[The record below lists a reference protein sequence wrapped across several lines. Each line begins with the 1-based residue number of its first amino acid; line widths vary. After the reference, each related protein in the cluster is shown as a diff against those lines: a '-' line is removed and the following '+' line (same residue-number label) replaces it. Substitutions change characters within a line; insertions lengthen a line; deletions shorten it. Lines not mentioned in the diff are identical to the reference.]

1 MSCHFFVSAYM
12 RIDKLTSR
20 LQSALADA
28 QSLALG
34 KEHNFIEPAHLL
46 LSLIDQK
53 GGSVKPLLA
62 QVGFKLSDLRLQV
75 QELVD
80 QLPQVPDN
88 GGEIAVSQD
97 LTRLLNQ
104 ADKLAQKKGDS
115 FISSETVLLV
125 AMNDKGVVGK
135 LLNSSGVSLQALEN
149 AIANLRGGES
159 VDDAGAEDAWQALSK
174 YCVDV
179 TERAENGELDPVIGR
194 DAEIRRT
201 IQVLQRRTKNNPVL
215 IGEPGVGKTAI
226 VEGLA
231 QRIVNGEVPEG
242 LKGKKILS
250 LDMGTLIAGAKF
262 RGEFEER
269 LKAVLNEISK
279 QEGSII
285 LFIDELHTMVGAGK
299 AEGAMDAGNMLKP
312 ALARGDLHC
321 VGATTLDEYRQYV

>member
-1 MSCHFFVSAYM
+1 M

-149 AIANLRGGES
+149 AIANL
-159 VDDAGAEDAWQALSK
+159 
-174 YCVDV
+174 
-179 TERAENGELDPVIGR
+179 
-194 DAEIRRT
+194 
-201 IQVLQRRTKNNPVL
+201 
-215 IGEPGVGKTAI
+215 
-226 VEGLA
+226 
-231 QRIVNGEVPEG
+231 
-242 LKGKKILS
+242 
-250 LDMGTLIAGAKF
+250 
-262 RGEFEER
+262 
-269 LKAVLNEISK
+269 
-279 QEGSII
+279 
-285 LFIDELHTMVGAGK
+285 
-299 AEGAMDAGNMLKP
+299 
-312 ALARGDLHC
+312 
-321 VGATTLDEYRQYV
+321 